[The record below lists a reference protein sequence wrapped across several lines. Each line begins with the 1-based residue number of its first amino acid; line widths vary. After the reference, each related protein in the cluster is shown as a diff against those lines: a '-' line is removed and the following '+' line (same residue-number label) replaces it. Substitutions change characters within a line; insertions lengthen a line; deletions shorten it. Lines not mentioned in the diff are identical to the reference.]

1 MHPMHPIKER
11 SLAGST
17 LSAAASCHVS
27 RSLPAHR
34 IFLHP
39 WPLTPRPSPLTPQP
53 CPQAEVRCKM
63 AQRILRRL
71 KIRPQAEVRCKMAQR
86 HFFLSYLPIPSPPP
100 LSPKATA
107 RGGGGGRPHR
117 SGGELRG
124 CLISCLTFPSPSLC
138 YHPNPQAA
146 ARGGGGGRPSGR
158 RGGSSSARHAL
169 QSQSAISTAFPLS
182 AKTSLP
188 RNIPLSPPASPLPSP
203 CLPPPCLSVPPAT
216 RFDPRISEF
225 AAHKFQRDGITVH
238 THARVTAVTP
248 RALHVRETSSSRESG
263 SSDGMGV
270 EGTLVAAVRRAA
282 V

>member
-1 MHPMHPIKER
+1 
-11 SLAGST
+11 
-17 LSAAASCHVS
+17 
-27 RSLPAHR
+27 
-34 IFLHP
+34 
-39 WPLTPRPSPLTPQP
+39 
-53 CPQAEVRCKM
+53 M

-124 CLISCLTFPSPSLC
+124 LLHVVVVGGGPPGVEV
-138 YHPNPQAA
+138 AA
-146 ARGGGGGRPSGR
+146 AVHDMVEGDLYRLYPGLKGKASV
-158 RGGSSSARHAL
+158 SLL
-169 QSQSAISTAFPLS
+169 QSGDHIL
-182 AKTSLP
+182 
-188 RNIPLSPPASPLPSP
+188 NM
-203 CLPPPCLSVPPAT
+203 
-216 RFDPRISEF
+216 FDPRISEF

>member
-1 MHPMHPIKER
+1 
-11 SLAGST
+11 T
-17 LSAAASCHVS
+17 
-27 RSLPAHR
+27 PAHG
-34 IFLHP
+34 P
-39 WPLTPRPSPLTPQP
+39 
-53 CPQAEVRCKM
+53 
-63 AQRILRRL
+63 
-71 KIRPQAEVRCKMAQR
+71 
-86 HFFLSYLPIPSPPP
+86 
-100 LSPKATA
+100 
-107 RGGGGGRPHR
+107 
-117 SGGELRG
+117 
-124 CLISCLTFPSPSLC
+124 
-138 YHPNPQAA
+138 
-146 ARGGGGGRPSGR
+146 
-158 RGGSSSARHAL
+158 AL
-169 QSQSAISTAFPLS
+169 QSPSAISTAFPLS

-216 RFDPRISEF
+216 RFDLRISEF